1 MPASIT
7 YAKGAQNFGATVAN
21 GFLNFTYE
29 VIDNYNTDTSTGDS
43 TTAYSYY
50 FPADA
55 VALTI
60 LVNLNSGNT
69 ELFELS
75 YQNVQISFSAGEY
88 FDIINGTT
96 LDVGAVY
103 ALIVGALGI

>member
-29 VIDNYNTDTSTGDS
+29 VVDNYNTDTSTGDS

-50 FPADA
+50 LPSNA
-55 VALTI
+55 VSLTLI
-60 LVNLNSGNT
+60 NNQGSGSS

-96 LDVGAVY
+96 LDVGGVY
-103 ALIVGALGI
+103 SLVSGALAI

>member
-1 MPASIT
+1 MPSSIT
-7 YAKGAQNFGATVAN
+7 YAKAAQDFAATVSN
-21 GFLNFTYE
+21 GFLNFTYL
-29 VIDNYNTDTSTGDS
+29 VVDNYNTDTSTGDS

-50 FPADA
+50 LPADA
-55 VALTI
+55 VSLTLI
-60 LVNLNSGNT
+60 INTVSGSS

-88 FDIINGTT
+88 FDIANGVT

-103 ALIVGALGI
+103 SLVVGALSI

>member
-1 MPASIT
+1 MPASMT
-7 YAKGAQNFGATVAN
+7 YAKGAQNFAATVAN
-21 GFLNFTYE
+21 GFLNFSYE
-29 VIDNYNTDTSTGDS
+29 VVDNYNTDTSTGDS

-55 VALTI
+55 VSLTI
-60 LVNLNSGNT
+60 ILNQVSGSI

-88 FDIINGTT
+88 FDISNGVT

-103 ALIVGALGI
+103 GLIVGALSI

>member
-7 YAKGAQNFGATVAN
+7 YAKGAQNFTATVVN
-21 GFLNFTYE
+21 GFLNFSYE
-29 VIDNYNTDTSTGDS
+29 VVDNYNTDTSTGDS

-50 FPADA
+50 LPADA
-55 VALTI
+55 VSLTLI
-60 LVNLNSGNT
+60 NNQDSGSA

-88 FDIINGTT
+88 FDIINGTL

-103 ALIVGALGI
+103 SLVSGALSI

>member
-7 YAKGAQNFGATVAN
+7 YAKGAQSFAAEVVN
-21 GFLNFTYE
+21 GFLNFSYE
-29 VIDNYNTDTSTGDS
+29 VVDNYNTDTSSGDS

-55 VALTI
+55 VSLTLI
-60 LVNLNSGNT
+60 NNQDSGST

-88 FDIINGTT
+88 FDITNGVT
-96 LDVGAVY
+96 LDIGAVY
-103 ALIVGALGI
+103 FLVIQALAI

>member
-1 MPASIT
+1 MPAPIT
-7 YAKGAQNFGATVAN
+7 YAKGALSFGATVAN

-29 VIDNYNTDTSTGDS
+29 VVDNYNSGTSTGDS

-50 FPADA
+50 LPADA
-55 VALTI
+55 VALTL
-60 LVNLNSGNT
+60 LVNQSSGNT

-88 FDIINGTT
+88 FDIANGVT

-103 ALIVGALGI
+103 GLIVGALSI

>member
-7 YAKGAQNFGATVAN
+7 YAKGAQNFAATVIN
-21 GFLNFTYE
+21 GYLNFTYE

-50 FPADA
+50 FPETA
-55 VALTI
+55 VSLTLI
-60 LVNLNSGNT
+60 TNQVSGSS

-88 FDIINGTT
+88 YDIANGVT

-103 ALIVGALGI
+103 SLIVGALSI

>member
-7 YAKGAQNFGATVAN
+7 YAKGAQNFTATVVN
-21 GFLNFTYE
+21 GFLNFSYE
-29 VIDNYNTDTSTGDS
+29 VVDNYNTDTSTGDS

-50 FPADA
+50 LPADA
-55 VALTI
+55 VSLTLI
-60 LVNLNSGNT
+60 NNQDSGSA

-88 FDIINGTT
+88 FDIINGTL

-103 ALIVGALGI
+103 SLVSGALAI

>member
-7 YAKGAQNFGATVAN
+7 YAKGIQNFAATVVN
-21 GFLNFTYE
+21 GFLNFSYE
-29 VIDNYNTDTSTGDS
+29 VVDNYNTDTSTGDS

-50 FPADA
+50 LPADA
-55 VALTI
+55 VSLTLI
-60 LVNLNSGNT
+60 NNQDSGSA

-88 FDIINGTT
+88 FDIINGTL

-103 ALIVGALGI
+103 SLVSGALAI

>member
-29 VIDNYNTDTSTGDS
+29 VVDNYNTDTSTGDS

-55 VALTI
+55 VSLTAI
-60 LVNLNSGNT
+60 INQVSGSS

-88 FDIINGTT
+88 FDITNGTT

-103 ALIVGALGI
+103 ALIVGALSI

>member
-7 YAKGAQNFGATVAN
+7 YAKGIQNFTATVVN
-21 GFLNFTYE
+21 GFLNFSYE
-29 VIDNYNTDTSTGDS
+29 VVDNYNTDTSTGDS
-43 TTAYSYY
+43 TTIYSYY
-50 FPADA
+50 FPETA
-55 VALTI
+55 VSLTLI
-60 LVNLNSGNT
+60 NNQDSGSS

-88 FDIINGTT
+88 FDIINGTL

-103 ALIVGALGI
+103 SLVSGALAI

>member
-7 YAKGAQNFGATVAN
+7 YAKGAQSFAATVVN
-21 GFLNFTYE
+21 GFLNFSYE
-29 VIDNYNTDTSTGDS
+29 VVDNYNTDTSTGDS

-55 VALTI
+55 VALT
-60 LVNLNSGNT
+60 LLLNQSAGNA

-88 FDIINGTT
+88 FDISNGIT

-103 ALIVGALGI
+103 GLIVGALSI

>member
-1 MPASIT
+1 MPAPIT
-7 YAKGAQNFGATVAN
+7 YAKGAQSFGATVAN

-29 VIDNYNTDTSTGDS
+29 VVDNYNSGTSTGDS

-50 FPADA
+50 LPADA
-55 VALTI
+55 VALTL
-60 LVNLNSGNT
+60 LVNQSSGNT

-88 FDIINGTT
+88 FDINNEVT
-96 LDVGAVY
+96 LDVNGVY
-103 ALIVGALGI
+103 VLIIGALSI